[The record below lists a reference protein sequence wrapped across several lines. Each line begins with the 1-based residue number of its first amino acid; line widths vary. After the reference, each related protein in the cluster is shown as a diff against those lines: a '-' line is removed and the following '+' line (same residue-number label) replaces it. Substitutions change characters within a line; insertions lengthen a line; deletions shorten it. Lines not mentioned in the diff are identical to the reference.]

1 MCKMQLQKDTRDSA
15 VSEILCL
22 LEKMSSCV
30 HRRGAAGVGSNTLS
44 PKKHWEVLEEWGLE
58 GTRAAHLS
66 HTKRHSPSTAAAH
79 SALIAS
85 FTAWKLGRTVCL
97 HSLSPR
103 LFHSCFLSLFP
114 CAFLT
119 HALIHARSL
128 IRVFL
133 AVFLAPSPFRGCE
146 HYP

>member
-1 MCKMQLQKDTRDSA
+1 MCKTQLQRDTRGSA
-15 VSEILCL
+15 DSEILCL
-22 LEKMSSCV
+22 LGKMSSCV
-30 HRRGAAGVGSNTLS
+30 HRRGAAILSAPKSAGKCWRNGFRGALGLPISPTLR
-44 PKKHWEVLEEWGLE
+44 
-58 GTRAAHLS
+58 GTA
-66 HTKRHSPSTAAAH
+66 PSTAAVH
-79 SALIAS
+79 SVLIAS
-85 FTAWKLGRTVCL
+85 FAAWKLGRTVCL

-128 IRVFL
+128 IRIFL